1 MIRFP
6 PLYVGKMGDDRVGWQ
21 QELSAHYYFFIRCD
35 T

>member
-21 QELSAHYYFFIRCD
+21 QELSTHYFFYSL
-35 T
+35 